1 MNEEIE
7 QAMASLKHLVEC
19 RCDEGYTGR
28 GRHDPYSACDYAE
41 EVKIVADHVAAIEA
55 KLTKAVEALQDIFE
69 KPRSADLTYAELIS
83 EMNKEARE
91 ALAEISSEAALNK
104 GETE

>member
-1 MNEEIE
+1 MNDKVKEAIIN
-7 QAMASLKHLVEC
+7 LNYLVEC
-19 RCDEGYTGR
+19 RCDEAYTDR

-55 KLTKAVEALQDIFE
+55 KLAKALSMLATIG
-69 KPRSADLTYAELIS
+69 SAETSGGGQAS
-83 EMNKEARE
+83 VMAFHARE
-91 ALAEISSEAALNK
+91 ALAEIK

>member
-55 KLTKAVEALQDIFE
+55 KLTKAGAALRELVTCVEDGCFC
-69 KPRSADLTYAELIS
+69 S
-83 EMNKEARE
+83 EMKMAAAIDDARE
-91 ALAEISSEAALNK
+91 ALAEIK

>member
-41 EVKIVADHVAAIEA
+41 EVQIVADHVGAIEA
-55 KLTKAVEALQDIFE
+55 KLAKAVEALQDIFE